1 MVCVQ
6 ELETPAEQHLFR
18 QLQEARQLLQ
28 EQEQLT
34 AAALRLRP
42 SVAPESHAM
51 DSGAVHIQGD
61 IMGDHMPWIQ
71 VRYIFK
77 GI

>member
-1 MVCVQ
+1 
-6 ELETPAEQHLFR
+6 
-18 QLQEARQLLQ
+18 
-28 EQEQLT
+28 
-34 AAALRLRP
+34 
-42 SVAPESHAM
+42 M

-61 IMGDHMPWIQ
+61 IMDDHMPWIQVWYIFKGIIMGDHMPWIQ